1 MQETCYEWSMF
12 EEEKAANLIATSDM
26 IFDQL
31 LEEIAKSL
39 ATDRLTL
46 PYNSDEAEIQHFSVN
61 SSLSEF

>member
-1 MQETCYEWSMF
+1 MMF

-31 LEEIAKSL
+31 LEEITHSL
-39 ATDRLTL
+39 ATGSLTL
-46 PYNSDEAEIQHFSVN
+46 PIGSDEVEIQHFSVN